1 MSPTAPAAVC
11 TPFPFSSDSDSP
23 TPTPS
28 PTTPDDTLI
37 ATFLS
42 QYPQLHRAF
51 LRSLEGPSLPDLPTL
66 PSPGCSMAGTV
77 SMVSIASIS
86 GYEEPSLKEES
97 AAESFFSDL
106 EQVQSPAPSEDSY
119 SEEPVPKRR
128 MTGIKYNQQH
138 RCANCDTTVASRWR
152 RDDEGQRVCNACGV
166 YFRLYGRK
174 RVVAKTTKVVKR
186 RNRIAKDS
194 SLYDS
199 E

>member
-1 MSPTAPAAVC
+1 MSAATPTATAATAAVY
-11 TPFPFSSDSDSP
+11 S
-23 TPTPS
+23 PTPS
-28 PTTPDDTLI
+28 PPSADEALV

-51 LRSLEGPSLPDLPTL
+51 LRSLEGASLPDVPTL
-66 PSPGCSMAGTV
+66 PSPGSSIAGTV
-77 SMVSIASIS
+77 SMVSMASIS
-86 GYEEPSLKEES
+86 GCEEPSLKEES
-97 AAESFFSDL
+97 ATESFFSDL

-128 MTGIKYNQQH
+128 MTGIKYNQH

-174 RVVAKTTKVVKR
+174 RVVAKTAKVVKR